1 MPGVAHLQPV
11 AVIGTGLDARAEA
24 KQARLK
30 AYCVS

>member
-30 AYCVS
+30 AYRVS